1 MNREILI
8 EQILNDAKEGYLCEG
23 FSKHAPEGFTKWHKR
38 LSGYRGNTMV
48 NSAAIKRED
57 DSLLHGI
64 YHAIFVWK
72 NNILWSSRVAGRKKR
87 PTANQFK
94 EYLFG
99 KDKDEIALELAN
111 HIYKASKDYMSRF
124 SRIPTPEEIKKL
136 LTAYITNDTN
146 RYRMNKNAASKEV
159 DADKKEESLKRLSIY
174 KFLKSNT
181 LNNALKIVYKKK
193 SKSLGNRISNL
204 FRKKNNTEYGTSAL
218 MDV

>member
-1 MNREILI
+1 
-8 EQILNDAKEGYLCEG
+8 
-23 FSKHAPEGFTKWHKR
+23 
-38 LSGYRGNTMV
+38 
-48 NSAAIKRED
+48 
-57 DSLLHGI
+57 
-64 YHAIFVWK
+64 
-72 NNILWSSRVAGRKKR
+72 
-87 PTANQFK
+87 
-94 EYLFG
+94 
-99 KDKDEIALELAN
+99 
-111 HIYKASKDYMSRF
+111 MSHF

-146 RYRMNKNAASKEV
+146 KYRMNKNAASKEV

-218 MDV
+218 ADV